1 MYFSKRIEVS
11 IPKVLL
17 NTFVASSPFAF
28 STTIDLLLLHSRMTC
43 IRHLSSPFHDPFER
57 TSSSPFFSEHGL
69 HARLSLIERYQTVII
84 LQSKME
90 ELRSRRIHRIVEGFL
105 PKTMDPKDRASEID
119 LLLQFCLSLS
129 KVRTNKQ
136 TFFLYPNDGHRA
148 IVRLKKKKKKKQK
161 EGSSRSNF
169 HSR

>member
-17 NTFVASSPFAF
+17 NTFVASSPFAL

-148 IVRLKKKKKKKQK
+148 IVRLKKKKKKEAKGK
-161 EGSSRSNF
+161 FFSNF